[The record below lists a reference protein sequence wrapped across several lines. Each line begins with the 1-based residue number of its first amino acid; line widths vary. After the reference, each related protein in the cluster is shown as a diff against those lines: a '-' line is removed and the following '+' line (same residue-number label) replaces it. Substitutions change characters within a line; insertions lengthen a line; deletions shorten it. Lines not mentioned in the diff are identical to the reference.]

1 VPSYRA
7 SLQVLD
13 VRPGH
18 APEEVM
24 DAAVA
29 GVALLCS
36 VEGQQLDLVR
46 GMPVI
51 RVRFVV
57 DAASQTA
64 QDRAALTAG
73 EALASAVAE
82 VARHGAM
89 QVTRRV
95 KGRWYRVDPERIRLG
110 PAEGVR

>member
-1 VPSYRA
+1 MPSYRA

-24 DAAVA
+24 EAAVA
-29 GVALLCS
+29 GVARRHQ
-36 VEGQQLDLVR
+36 VEAQQLDLVR
-46 GMPVI
+46 GMPVV

-64 QDRAALTAG
+64 EDVAALAAG
-73 EALASAVAE
+73 EALAAAVDE
-82 VARHGAM
+82 VARHGLL

-95 KGRWYRVDPERIRLG
+95 KGRWYRLDPERLH
-110 PAEGVR
+110 PDP

>member
-13 VRPGH
+13 VRAGH
-18 APEEVM
+18 APKEVM
-24 DAAVA
+24 AAAVA
-29 GVALLCS
+29 GVARGHL
-36 VEGQQLDLVR
+36 VEAQQLDLVR
-46 GMPVI
+46 GMPVV

-64 QDRAALTAG
+64 EDVAALSAG
-73 EALASAVAE
+73 EALAAAVDE
-82 VARHGAM
+82 VARHGAL

-95 KGRWYRVDPERIRLG
+95 KGRWYRLDAERLRQA
-110 PAEGVR
+110 P